1 MHAGQGRREVCP
13 ASGTGRLCG
22 KTNPL
27 TPSAAER
34 LNFPSDRD
42 LFIDSVPMAWWDLS
56 GGGRTRGFED
66 APRRIFV
73 WRRRLRR
80 RRICAV
86 FCWLCPR
93 LRRSG
98 GARQRG
104 CARHCGGARM
114 PATTT
119 HWSCARISIPWLS
132 SARSYPRPSAM
143 LRDPPDRRKPEDSN
157 KPVNFY
163 QGLRPKT
170 VNQNQENTITWI
182 MPLTMKST
190 LIRAPQAICI
200 SNKVAP

>member
-80 RRICAV
+80 KRICAD
-86 FCWLCPR
+86 FLLALPPAAPIGRRAAAR
-93 LRRSG
+93 LRSPLRRCADASHHHALVMCKDIYPVTVIGAKLSAALRHAPRSSRPAQAG
-98 GARQRG
+98 G
-104 CARHCGGARM
+104 
-114 PATTT
+114 
-119 HWSCARISIPWLS
+119 
-132 SARSYPRPSAM
+132 
-143 LRDPPDRRKPEDSN
+143 
-157 KPVNFY
+157 
-163 QGLRPKT
+163 
-170 VNQNQENTITWI
+170 
-182 MPLTMKST
+182 
-190 LIRAPQAICI
+190 
-200 SNKVAP
+200 